1 MTYRDDLDPL
11 REQLAGVRAE
21 LAEIQRKTAEAAQL
35 QERARQLEDEA
46 TSLEKDLRSRER
58 RRPLPLLGHIRIA
71 SPCDADWDDMI
82 GDERKRFCA
91 GCSKDVFNLSA
102 MTGAEAEALLSAEK
116 NLCVRLYRRTD
127 GTVLTAD
134 CPVGVSRRRRR
145 YVGLTALALGILGG
159 AAMTFFTTATQG
171 KMPSPDDLGGVNP
184 PVEELHLLGAIDL
197 DQRPDLKEQREASI
211 RRQLE
216 EQARKSAASASAS
229 SPTPASAAS
238 SPKNKPG
245 MGHR

>member
-21 LAEIQRKTAEAAQL
+21 LAEIQRKMAEAAQL

-58 RRPLPLLGHIRIA
+58 RRPLPLLDNIRIA

-82 GDERKRFCA
+82 GNERKRFCA
-91 GCSKDVFNLSA
+91 ECSKDVFNLSA
-102 MTGAEAEALLSAEK
+102 MTGAEAEALLTEK
-116 NLCVRLYRRTD
+116 NNLCVRLFRRTD

-159 AAMTFFTTATQG
+159 ATMTFFATATQG
-171 KMPSPDDLGGVNP
+171 KMPSPDAPGAVHP
-184 PVEELHLLGAIDL
+184 PAEELHLMGAIDL
-197 DQRPDLKEQREASI
+197 DQRPDLKEREASI

-216 EQARKSAASASAS
+216 EQAKKSAASASAS